1 MTADPLKQAWQ
12 ASAQDAALPALPDI
26 RAGADRFHRV
36 IRRRNLIEYAAS
48 VLVVG
53 FFGFGAASGLIKDPI
68 AQTGAW
74 LIVLGTLF
82 VVWQLHRRG
91 SAIAPPEAEAA
102 RPILVHQ
109 RAQLVRQRDALA
121 SVGLWY
127 LAPFVP
133 GLMLVMLAPAF
144 RHGIGAIHAG
154 AWIAVGVN
162 IAMFAG
168 IWWLNRHGARRL
180 QKAIDEIDALTGE
193 SE

>member
-12 ASAQDAALPALPDI
+12 ASAQDAALPALPEI
-26 RAGADRFHRV
+26 RAGVDRFHRV

-53 FFGFGAASGLIKDPI
+53 FFGFGALTGAIRDPI

-74 LIVLGTLF
+74 LIVLGTIF
-82 VVWQLHRRG
+82 VAWQLHTRA
-91 SAIAPPEAEAA
+91 SAIEPPAVEGAL
-102 RPILVHQ
+102 PILIHQ

-127 LAPFVP
+127 LAPFAP
-133 GLMLVMLAPAF
+133 GLLLMLLAPGI
-144 RHGIGAIHAG
+144 RHGIGALGTG
-154 AWIAVGVN
+154 AWIAVAIN
-162 IAMFAG
+162 LAMFGG
-168 IWWLNRHGARRL
+168 IWWLNRYGARRL

-193 SE
+193 GE